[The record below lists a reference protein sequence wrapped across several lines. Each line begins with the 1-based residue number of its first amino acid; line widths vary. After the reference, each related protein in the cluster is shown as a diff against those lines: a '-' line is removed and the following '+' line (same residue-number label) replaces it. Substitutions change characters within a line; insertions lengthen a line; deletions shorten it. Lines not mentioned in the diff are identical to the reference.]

1 MSFGEL
7 VLVLAIVLLAIGPR
21 RLPATGKLV
30 GKGLR
35 TFQRGLREARDA
47 VNGESPP
54 DPPHYYPPRSTRLID

>member
-7 VLVLAIVLLAIGPR
+7 VLVLAIALLAIGPN

-35 TFQRGLREARDA
+35 NFQRGLREARDA
-47 VNGESPP
+47 VD
-54 DPPHYYPPRSTRLID
+54 DPAGTDARRPVVRPTRLID